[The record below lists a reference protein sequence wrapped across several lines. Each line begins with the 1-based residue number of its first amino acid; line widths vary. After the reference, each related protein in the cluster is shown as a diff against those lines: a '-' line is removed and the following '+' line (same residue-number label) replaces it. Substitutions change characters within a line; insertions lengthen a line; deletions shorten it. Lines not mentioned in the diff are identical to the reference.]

1 MLSFFN
7 YNLYSQCC
15 KTDPAEIRGT
25 WQAVEAVI
33 FVLPPHH
40 FIPKPADLHLRL
52 RRESRATRVFSMI
65 HCRCRKNSWLS
76 FRLLPAAWNTKSL
89 SAPRVLRPA
98 WWMLNIIIT
107 RLEGHRR
114 SGLVSAVSQVDL
126 NRRTGVCFYWTV
138 QPYLVH
144 WPVSV
149 NAYVSTSGV
158 NREAYL
164 KRRFQFRYTQ
174 CIKQTICLF
183 IWQSQT

>member
-1 MLSFFN
+1 MFSFFN

-25 WQAVEAVI
+25 WQAGEAVI

-89 SAPRVLRPA
+89 SAPRVLKSA
-98 WWMLNIIIT
+98 WWMLNIIIN
-107 RLEGHRR
+107 RLEGRRR
-114 SGLVSAVSQVDL
+114 SGLVSVVSQVDS

-138 QPYLVH
+138 QPGALACQRARRC
-144 WPVSV
+144 V
-149 NAYVSTSGV
+149 NEWSKQGSISEE
-158 NREAYL
+158 RSR
-164 KRRFQFRYTQ
+164 RRFQCAYLYG
-174 CIKQTICLF
+174 KAK
-183 IWQSQT
+183 SKP